1 MRKLVVLGGGY
12 GGMRVIERVL
22 GHQLQDISV
31 TLVDRLPYHG
41 LKTEYYALAAGTVSD
56 RDIRIDFPDEI
67 DYIYGQVTDIDTED
81 KMVLLASGEKVPY
94 DDLVIGL
101 GCEDKYHNVQ
111 GAAEFTYS
119 IQTLEQS
126 RKTQQA
132 INGLRP
138 GSVVSVVGAGLSG
151 VELASELRESR
162 PDLTVRLFDRGP
174 SVLSFL
180 SNRVSMYVQSWF
192 EEHGVEVINNAN
204 ITRVD
209 ADGLWNHE
217 DLFPSDLTVWTAGIQ
232 PVAVVR
238 NQGWELD
245 GGGRVKLTE
254 HHFVPGLPDVFV
266 VGDNASLPYA
276 PSGQLAEAQAEQI
289 VQVLLCKWK
298 GINYP
303 ELPDIKLKGTLGSL
317 GKKAGFGVFMGKQS
331 LTGKVARLLK
341 SGILWKHK
349 VIK

>member
-22 GHQLQDISV
+22 GHQLQNISV

-56 RDIRIDFPDEI
+56 RDIRIDFPDGI

-119 IQTLEQS
+119 IQTLEES

-217 DLFPSDLTVWTAGIQ
+217 DFFPSDLTVWTAGIQ

-298 GINYP
+298 GVNYP

>member
-1 MRKLVVLGGGY
+1 MRKLVILGGGY
-12 GGMRVIERVL
+12 GGMRVIERVI
-22 GHQLQDISV
+22 GHQLDDVSI

-56 RDIRIDFPDEI
+56 RDVRIDFPEEV
-67 DYIYGQVTDIDTED
+67 DYIYGQVVNIDTDEQ
-81 KMVLLASGEKVPY
+81 MVLLASGQKIPY

-101 GCEDKYHNVQ
+101 GCEDKYHNIP

-119 IQTLEQS
+119 IQTLEEA

-132 INGLRP
+132 INGLAP
-138 GSVVSVVGAGLSG
+138 GQIVSIVGAGLSG
-151 VELASELRESR
+151 VELASELHESR

-180 SNRVSMYVQSWF
+180 SERVSMYVQSWF
-192 EEHGVEVINNAN
+192 EEHGVEVINHSN
-204 ITRVD
+204 ITQVD
-209 ADGLWNHE
+209 GDGLYNQGTYFTSH
-217 DLFPSDLTVWTAGIQ
+217 LTVWTAGIQ

-245 GGGRVKLTE
+245 GGGRVILTP
-254 HHFVPGLPDVFV
+254 HHHVPGLPNVFV
-266 VGDNASLPYA
+266 VGDSASLPYA

-298 GINYP
+298 EIP
-303 ELPDIKLKGTLGSL
+303 LPDLPDIKLRGTLGSL

-341 SGILWKHK
+341 SGVLWKHK